1 MQSDLQGNKLFSFDG
16 RNINFYLAHSNGEL
30 RLADDQFSELKAND
44 YYRSSNV
51 RVVEEEHANVGD
63 ISFQIFF
70 KELCS
75 DHQKLVEQ
83 KLTQAGLANFKR
95 VSREGSEQL
104 FVDLAVGSQK
114 IRAGMIVALGGY
126 FGLPDEPISCD
137 IASTAGKVL
146 APAELK
152 TRFLAAFQTL
162 LTADA
167 EEVSEI
173 TKQIGWEGNTI
184 HGLIKR
190 KAQPSIVMGAVKKG
204 KVTWANLTSRSLG
217 WKKHIPGGFFI
228 GRYMQA
234 ATMNFDHFGL
244 EAEAAYEA
252 GHSLALQMAAAASFL
267 SDTNEKKW
275 EKFVE
280 ALSLELFACHFF
292 ADLFVSGHTRTPR
305 RKVFEVLND
314 TGVIKKKWIAALFA
328 NLMHDEDNEKGVYVC
343 SENQPV
349 PWEAMGD
356 YRYSDDESS
365 DKGEV
370 YAQRAVAARLNE
382 LYQVFRKKKDWAIIA
397 TAFKRDIP
405 KEATPQW
412 LEHCKCND
420 VEARERALKHAK
432 KFQPFLRVGINGQL
446 VVRPDYS
453 SITKKEIMLILAD
466 VLAKGIVG
474 EVKEIAEGT
483 VKEIARINSLVAK
496 DISMINTSLKSNEI
510 NLVDCRMKFSED
522 SLQQKIL
529 KELYLMDDA
538 DEVIVGIEMP
548 QECKAID
555 SLYSADSATD
565 FKTN

>member
-1 MQSDLQGNKLFSFDG
+1 MQSGLHGNKLFSFDG

-30 RLADDQFSELKAND
+30 RLADDQFSELKTNSCN
-44 YYRSSNV
+44 RSNSAYV
-51 RVVEEEHANVGD
+51 AEEEHANVGD
-63 ISFQIFF
+63 ISFQTFF
-70 KELCS
+70 KGLCP

-83 KLTQAGLANFKR
+83 KLTQTGLANFRR
-95 VSREGSEQL
+95 VNAGGSEQL
-104 FVDLAVGSQK
+104 LVDLNVGSQK

-146 APAELK
+146 TPAELRR
-152 TRFLAAFQTL
+152 RFLAAFQTL
-162 LTADA
+162 LSASM

-190 KAQPSIVMGAVKKG
+190 KAQPSIVMGAVKQG
-204 KVTWANLTSRSLG
+204 KIIWANLTSRSLG

-244 EAEAAYEA
+244 EAETAYEV
-252 GHSLALQMAAAASFL
+252 GHRLALQMAAAASVL
-267 SDTNEKKW
+267 PDEDDNKW
-275 EKFVE
+275 QKLVE

-305 RKVFEVLND
+305 KKVFEVLNN

-356 YRYSDDESS
+356 YRYSDDDSS

-370 YAQRAVAARLNE
+370 YAQHAVAARLNE
-382 LYQVFRKKKDWAIIA
+382 LYQVFRKKKDWAVIA
-397 TAFKRDIP
+397 AAFKRDIP

-412 LEHCKCND
+412 LDYCKCND
-420 VEARERALKHAK
+420 VEARDRALKHAQ
-432 KFQPFLRVGINGQL
+432 KFKPFLRVGIDGQL
-446 VVRPDYS
+446 EASPDYS
-453 SITKKEIMLILAD
+453 PITKKEIMLLLAD
-466 VLAKGIVG
+466 MLAQGIVG
-474 EVKEIAEGT
+474 EVKEIVDGSI
-483 VKEIARINSLVAK
+483 KEITRI
-496 DISMINTSLKSNEI
+496 TSLAAKGTAVVNAALKSAEI
-510 NLVDCRMKFSED
+510 NPMEPKCSTKFADD

-529 KELYLMDDA
+529 EELYLMDDA
-538 DEVIVGIEMP
+538 DEIIVGIEMP
-548 QECKAID
+548 PQDKD
-555 SLYSADSATD
+555 RD
-565 FKTN
+565 FVTL